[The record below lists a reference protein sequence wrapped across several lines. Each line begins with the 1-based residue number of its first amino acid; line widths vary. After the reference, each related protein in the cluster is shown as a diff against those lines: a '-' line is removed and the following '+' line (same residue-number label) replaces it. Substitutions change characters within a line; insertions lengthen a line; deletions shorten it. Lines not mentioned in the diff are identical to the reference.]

1 MVRTVGIDAGDYSV
15 KVVEIDGSYKKV
27 RLLACRSERIG
38 GAFPDED
45 SRSEALAELAA
56 ASIAASNMTG
66 EVILGHPCR
75 EAVLR
80 TIDVPFQGTEAIRK
94 VIKSEVESAIH
105 SHAVDDMV
113 VDFHEIGGVETGS
126 RVLVASVPKQ
136 GLRSALEAL
145 EAAKIEPQRVDLD
158 TMALYRL
165 ADWCGAFASAPSQG
179 DVAVLV
185 GGGKEPITA
194 VLDLGSR
201 STRVLLVEGS
211 RLADMRSMRL
221 GDSSIVDALVRG
233 HSMPLDTARDAVR
246 ACLDSHADF
255 EAEVADQPVAASVGA
270 EGEPA
275 PEAAAP
281 TTRRVTVARG
291 DVEHERD
298 AFVQRLR
305 RELVRF
311 LASSGRGNNVQA
323 LWITG
328 GACRLEG
335 MTTMLE
341 EVFGCAPKELDVLSN
356 LKHSL
361 SEEEAARLGP
371 QIGVAVGLA
380 LANLGGP
387 VGFDFRREDLAF
399 TRGFDRLKFPLAI
412 ACMVALF
419 ATVVFGVRLTRQL
432 ENKHFQIG
440 LTHTGKGADPKKP
453 TFHGHLNPIVALG
466 SLVDDRYFK
475 FQDGN
480 RQYGYKE
487 LVADLVASPVEDRI
501 LIVRNKL
508 AKAVDVKQADSGI
521 YEDVSLESGLAVI
534 ERFFEVLH
542 KNEGALG
549 RYLLCSMELQM
560 KVTSPGRPECGRF
573 VQGRFAFR
581 GEDFRERNAALR
593 QMFVDESKR
602 PDSPFISV
610 EDSIGGD
617 IPFKDGAEKGISGSY
632 YDFKVHVRESFDPF
646 QIGQ

>member
-1 MVRTVGIDAGDYSV
+1 MVKTVGIDAGDYSV
-15 KVVEIDGSYKKV
+15 KVVELDGSYKKV
-27 RLLACRSERIG
+27 RLLSCRSEKISG
-38 GAFPDED
+38 TFPDED
-45 SRSEALAELAA
+45 ARSIALAELASA
-56 ASIAASNMTG
+56 CMASSNMTG

-80 TIDVPFQGTEAIRK
+80 TIDVPFQGTDAIRK

-113 VDFHEIGGVETGS
+113 VDFHEIGGVDTGS

-136 GLRSALEAL
+136 GLRSALAAL

-158 TMALYRL
+158 TMALFRL
-165 ADWCGAFASAPSQG
+165 ADWCGAFASEPAQADAAS
-179 DVAVLV
+179 LV
-185 GGGKEPITA
+185 GGLQQAVVA

-211 RLADMRSMRL
+211 RLHDMRSMRL
-221 GDSSIVDALVRG
+221 GDSSIVDAMVRG
-233 HSMPLDTARDAVR
+233 HSLPIDTARDAVR
-246 ACLDSHADF
+246 TCLDTHADF
-255 EAEVADQPVAASVGA
+255 EADVAEQAVAATSA
-270 EGEPA
+270 EEGE
-275 PEAAAP
+275 AAP
-281 TTRRVTVARG
+281 QPAAPSMRHVTVSR
-291 DVEHERD
+291 DEVERERA

-323 LWITG
+323 LWVTG
-328 GACRLEG
+328 GASRIEG
-335 MTTMLE
+335 VAAMLE
-341 EVFGCAPKELDVLSN
+341 EVFACAPKELNVLGN

-361 SEEEAARLGP
+361 SEDDVRRFGP

-419 ATVVFGVRLTRQL
+419 AAVVFGVRLTRQL

-453 TFHGHLNPIVALG
+453 TFHGHLNPVVALG

-480 RQYGYKE
+480 RSYGYKE
-487 LVADLVASPVEDRI
+487 LVADINATPVEGRI
-501 LIVRNKL
+501 VLVRDKL
-508 AKAVDVKQADSGI
+508 RKAVDAKQTESGI

-534 ERFFEVLH
+534 ERFFDVLH

-549 RYLLCSMELQM
+549 RYLMCSLELQM
-560 KVTSPGRPECGRF
+560 KVTSPGRSECGRF
-573 VQGRFAFR
+573 VQCKFAFR
-581 GEDFRERNAALR
+581 GDDFRERNASLR
-593 QMFVDESKR
+593 QMFEDECKR
-602 PDSPFISV
+602 PDSPFQSV
-610 EDSIGGD
+610 EESIGGD
-617 IPFKDGAEKGISGSY
+617 IPFKDGAEKGVSGSY